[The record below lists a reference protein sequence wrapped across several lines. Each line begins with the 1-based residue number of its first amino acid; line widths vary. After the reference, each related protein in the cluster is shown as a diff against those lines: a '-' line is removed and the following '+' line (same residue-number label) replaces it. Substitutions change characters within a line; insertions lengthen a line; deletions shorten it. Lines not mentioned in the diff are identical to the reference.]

1 MLELKHL
8 KALQALYQY
17 GTFSQAAS
25 ELCVTTSALSHQ
37 IAALEGWLD
46 VELISRKT
54 RPFQFTKQGL
64 LLLDLA
70 NQVLP
75 MVDQTLIRMQD
86 KKQKIKH
93 KLFVASECHC
103 CFDWLIH
110 VMNAYHDSFPETDL
124 DFITAVLVKPQW
136 THSLY
141 NSHTQ
146 QDSCSRYMYEDAL
159 NCNTVYIQQYL
170 FSSLL
175 YSKCFV

>member
-1 MLELKHL
+1 MIELKHL

-25 ELCVTTSALSHQ
+25 ELFMTTSALSHQ
-37 IAALEGWLD
+37 IAALENWLD
-46 VELISRKT
+46 TELISRKT

-75 MVDQTLIRMQD
+75 AVDQTLARMRD
-86 KKQKIKH
+86 KQQKIKH

-110 VMNAYHDSFPETDL
+110 VLNDYHASFPETDL
-124 DFITAVLVKPQW
+124 DFSTAFEKYPHELLDRKS
-136 THSLY
+136 TRL
-141 NSHTQ
+141 NSSH
-146 QDSCSRYMYEDAL
+146 
-159 NCNTVYIQQYL
+159 
-170 FSSLL
+170 
-175 YSKCFV
+175 